1 MGGKTGTTTQSVQI
15 PPEVLARY
23 NSVNAQAQSTA
34 AQPFQQYSTNPNAF
48 VAPLNEQQLAGISN
62 VNQQATAAQPAYAA
76 AMQGTAN
83 AYQGFNPQNFQQGV
97 AGYMNPFVNQAMG
110 ATAAQLQNINQQQ
123 QNQLQG
129 TAIQQGAFGGDR
141 GNVAQAALINQQNLA
156 LGQTL
161 SQMANQGYQS
171 AAQNYLAG
179 LGQQGALANQLGAL
193 GAGAQAAGLSG
204 AQAQI
209 GAGTLG
215 QQTQQAG
222 QTALYNQFLQ
232 QQAYP
237 FQVAQFLA
245 NIAEGTGALSGS
257 TTTTTQPMP
266 FFSDRRLKENIK
278 RVGTAD
284 NGLPIYKFKYKG
296 DPAEQTHIG
305 FMADEVEKVHPEA
318 VGESH
323 GYKTVDYD
331 RAAKYRGG
339 LVGDSEGGAVGPQN
353 EGMGFTA
360 GGPAYDFSY
369 DPRYSPYDPDNIR
382 NIIARQQ
389 AIYQNASSGQNAG
402 RNISGTPG
410 SASYVPQSQPQQYQL
425 KTAGAPPANPQSTLS
440 QIMNAANEAQ
450 EGADFFSKDKSGH
463 KGLGAMALDAYKN
476 WQEKQNN
483 AGQMGRNPDAG
494 YQARGGLVGYADGGD
509 IPYEKDEDQKLDIPE
524 ENNKHGLVTASNPT
538 GATSQS
544 GLGLGQAAGLAK
556 GLGTLGADVIGGTAS
571 LGTMGGDL
579 LSILPFLSTGGVA
592 GREHHDGSDGN
603 VVGDSAPQDPSDEFV
618 NRYWNRHLQQE
629 SGGKQFDASGAPL
642 TSSKGAVGVSQIMPS
657 TGPEAAKLAGVDW
670 DENKFANDPEY
681 NQTLGKAY
689 LKSQYN
695 KYHDPILA
703 SAAYNAGPGNVDAAL
718 AKASSQGG
726 SYMDYLP
733 PETQKYVSSIYGMK
747 APKSGGFSLG
757 NLFGINEANAQEA
770 QPQGSKNDNTD
781 MLLSVLSGLGSM
793 ASSNSPYLG
802 AALLQGLGGGAKTY
816 AGLQKQKADIQ
827 ATEAATKQTEFQTTR
842 ESFQQ
847 TPWGNIVWV
856 TNPATGAIDFKP
868 ASQYNPSTDRLASPP
883 QTGTYEI
890 IRSRLGP
897 PPATSAQPGLVPP
910 PATQQQPSSDTIAT
924 NIKNQPIVGTP
935 LPPPTGRDTSSL
947 TDYYGPESAAAAAR
961 ERQEKGAGAIEGGPS
976 AGIPIEQSK
985 NYITGVNSVG
995 NASRDNQQN
1004 VHELASTLADT
1015 VGKTGWEA
1023 PGAGFFPRAQ
1033 IAGVANTFLR
1043 AANQPE
1049 ITDMD
1054 TDAQIIEKIRTLQG
1068 LARASGAGQES
1079 VRALD
1084 ELANANANP
1093 SQSPKAY
1100 ANLVAQLMVQT
1111 QRGIDQQNHANLFGR
1126 DSGNSYIDAGRV
1138 FEKENPAAR
1147 YTQEA
1152 NAIAKTMLAQPAL
1165 FKDLISGKYTADQ
1178 IDSAFEA
1185 QGLHGMSRYF
1195 LGGR

>member
-23 NSVNAQAQSTA
+23 NAVNANAQNV
-34 AQPFQQYSTNPNAF
+34 AQTPFQQYSTNPNAF
-48 VAPLNEQQLAGISN
+48 VAPLNEQQQAGVSN
-62 VNQQATAAQPAYAA
+62 INQYAGAAQPAYSA
-76 AMQGTAN
+76 AMQGTAQ
-83 AYQGFNPQNFQQGV
+83 AYGGLTPQGFQQGV

-110 ATAAQLQNINQQQ
+110 ATAAQLQNVNQQQ
-123 QNQLQG
+123 QQQLLG
-129 TAIQQGAFGGDR
+129 NTIQQGAFGGDR
-141 GNVAQAALINQQNLA
+141 GNIAQAALMNQQNLA
-156 LGQTL
+156 LGNTL
-161 SQMANQGYQS
+161 SNMASQGYQN

-179 LGQQGALANQLGAL
+179 TAQQGALANQLGNL
-193 GAGAQAAGLSG
+193 GTGAQTAGLAG

-222 QTALYNQFLQ
+222 LTALYNQFLQ

-237 FQVAQFLA
+237 FQTAQFLA

-266 FFSDRRLKENIK
+266 FFSDRRLKEDIK
-278 RVGTAD
+278 RIGETD
-284 NGLPIYKFKYKG
+284 EGLPIYKFKYKG
-296 DPAEQTHIG
+296 DPSEQTHVG
-305 FMADEVEKVHPEA
+305 FMADEVEKIHPEA

-323 GYKTVDYD
+323 GYKTVDYN
-331 RAAKYRGG
+331 RAAKYAGG
-339 LVGDSEGGAVGPQN
+339 LVSEGGAVGPQH
-353 EGMGFTA
+353 EGMGFEYGGDVGLDPVVARQLAMYQALSKA
-360 GGPAYDFSY
+360 GGAE
-369 DPRYSPYDPDNIR
+369 
-382 NIIARQQ
+382 
-389 AIYQNASSGQNAG
+389 GAG
-402 RNISGTPG
+402 RNISGVPG
-410 SASYVPQSQPQQYQL
+410 GSSYVPQAQPQQYQL
-425 KTAGAPPANPQSTLS
+425 KTAGAPPANPQSGLS
-440 QIMNAANEAQ
+440 QVMNAANTAQ
-450 EGADFFSKDKSGH
+450 EGADFFGTDKSGRE
-463 KGLGAMALDAYKN
+463 GLGLAAYNALKKFQQDRQKKTDSVET
-476 WQEKQNN
+476 Q
-483 AGQMGRNPDAG
+483 
-494 YQARGGLVGYADGGD
+494 QARGGLVGYAAGGD
-509 IPYEKDEDQKLDIPE
+509 IPYEKDENQKLDIPE
-524 ENNKHGLVTASNPT
+524 EENKHGLVTASNPT
-538 GATSQS
+538 GAMSQT
-544 GLGLGQAAGLAK
+544 GLGIGDALAVGKMAASAAPAIGDFLAALALK
-556 GLGTLGADVIGGTAS
+556 D
-571 LGTMGGDL
+571 
-579 LSILPFLSTGGVA
+579 GGVA
-592 GREHHDGSDGN
+592 GREHHADGN
-603 VVGDSAPQDPSDEFV
+603 VVGDGTTQDPSDEFV
-618 NRYWNRHLQQE
+618 NRYWNRHVQQE
-629 SGGKQFDASGAPL
+629 SGGKQFDANGAPL

-726 SYMDYLP
+726 SYMNYLP

-747 APKSGGFSLG
+747 APKSGGLSLG

-897 PPATSAQPGLVPP
+897 PPATSAQPGLVPS
-910 PATQQQPSSDTIAT
+910 PATQQQQSDTIAT
-924 NIKNQPIVGTP
+924 GDKIAPIVGTP
-935 LPPPTGRDTSSL
+935 LPPPTGGGESTL
-947 TDYYGPESAAAAAR
+947 TDYYGAESAKAAAR

-976 AGIPIEQSK
+976 AEIPIQQSK

-1015 VGKTGWEA
+1015 VGKTGWETA
-1023 PGAGFFPRAQ
+1023 GAGFFPRAQ
-1033 IAGVANTFLR
+1033 IAGVANTLLR
-1043 AANQPE
+1043 AAGQNP

-1111 QRGIDQQNHANLFGR
+1111 QRGIDQQNHANLYGR
-1126 DSGNSYIDAGRV
+1126 DSGNSYTFAGNA

-1147 YTQEA
+1147 YTKEA
-1152 NAIAKTMLAQPAL
+1152 DAIAKTMLSQPAL

-1178 IDSAFEA
+1178 IDQAFEA
-1185 QGLHGMSRYF
+1185 QGFHGMSRYF